1 MVTIIDNVKQL
12 ITATTGY
19 TVEAGDDG
27 VLLYIINNEQLAVC
41 NICNTDTVPDSLMYI
56 VEETAAGRYMA
67 MKSEAIIGADGFDV
81 VSRISEGDTTV
92 EISGKSAGDRF
103 NELVALFTRD
113 RMGELLRF
121 RKLTW

>member
-1 MVTIIDNVKQL
+1 MATLDNVKQL

-19 TVEAGDDG
+19 TVEAGDDAI
-27 VLLYIINNEQLAVC
+27 LTYIIDNEQLAVC
-41 NICNTDTVPDSLMYI
+41 NTCNTDTVPDALMYI
-56 VEETAAGRYMA
+56 VEERAAGRYMA

-92 EISGKSAGDRF
+92 EFTGKSAGDRF
-103 NELVALFTRD
+103 NELVTLFTRD

>member
-1 MVTIIDNVKQL
+1 MAAIIDNVKQL

-41 NICNTDTVPDSLMYI
+41 NICNTDTVPDALMYI
-56 VEETAAGRYMA
+56 VEETAAGRYMD
-67 MKSEAIIGADGFDV
+67 MKSDAIIGADGFDV

-92 EISGKSAGDRF
+92 EFTGKSAGDRF
-103 NELVALFTRD
+103 NELVTLFTRD